1 MLKLRWQLVERMCT
15 AQDPSAGCNLHC
27 LGFAPD
33 ILLFSK
39 PQLDNLGG
47 VQPPTSHWENISK
60 HSLSGIASHDN
71 VRVANSWDAGSL
83 LCKMW
88 WKPRKKWKK
97 RKKKICQLMCT
108 ISANPRVLDLQKGS
122 FVFYSSYFF
131 LFSFFNLQDKL
142 SIGCF
147 TPQMPITTRFEP
159 GKAKNQKS
167 NPGFLCQS

>member
-97 RKKKICQLMCT
+97 RKKKSVNWCALFLLTLGSWIYKRALLYFT
-108 ISANPRVLDLQKGS
+108 VLI
-122 FVFYSSYFF
+122 FFCF
-131 LFSFFNLQDKL
+131 LFLICKTNFPLAALLPKCL
-142 SIGCF
+142 
-147 TPQMPITTRFEP
+147 
-159 GKAKNQKS
+159 
-167 NPGFLCQS
+167 